1 MMPAAGP
8 PMALSQI
15 PAQPQ
20 PATPTVQ
27 PTIAPTLLR
36 GQNRPEV
43 RSQLHQRRLRRS
55 SNLYI
60 QGASARA
67 IWRISGLR
75 HTDSRVVYYSWR
87 AGPWV
92 VRAERGR
99 GCEQSEAG
107 AARVGQCVIRSE
119 VSLFELVFV
128 IAPTAGRNLAVS
140 WSCTAN
146 GEGGTSGSLG
156 KHEPR
161 IDAAFAR
168 YVGPASLKPIPTLSR

>member
-8 PMALSQI
+8 PMTLSQI

-67 IWRISGLR
+67 IWRISGLHHSGGGACGSVR
-75 HTDSRVVYYSWR
+75 YSLRGEPFRIGICHCADCRKESGSVLVVYGQWR
-87 AGPWV
+87 
-92 VRAERGR
+92 RGD
-99 GCEQSEAG
+99 
-107 AARVGQCVIRSE
+107 VGILGETRTR
-119 VSLFELVFV
+119 
-128 IAPTAGRNLAVS
+128 IA
-140 WSCTAN
+140 
-146 GEGGTSGSLG
+146 
-156 KHEPR
+156 
-161 IDAAFAR
+161 AAFAR
-168 YVGPASLKPIPTLSR
+168 YVGPAPLKPIPTLSR